1 MCASNR
7 VLENRVPDLAYN
19 QTVVVFC
26 FLVCQASTAMRFLG
40 MTSDCDLQMRLR
52 LKEALACVS
61 DVQRNVASERIAAR
75 LKGIARD
82 LENALADLT
91 PDPIPIYDSRTS
103 K

>member
-1 MCASNR
+1 
-7 VLENRVPDLAYN
+7 
-19 QTVVVFC
+19 
-26 FLVCQASTAMRFLG
+26 
-40 MTSDCDLQMRLR
+40 MRLR